1 MENKREGGGH
11 AGYARRSLGF
21 ATRKKGEC
29 EGPGRRS
36 WRLTGE
42 REEREQGTGGK
53 REEREQGT
61 GGERRERVRETTSFI
76 EEE

>member
-11 AGYARRSLGF
+11 VGYARRSLGF

-42 REEREQGTGGK
+42 RAGHGRKER
-53 REEREQGT
+53 RERAGH
-61 GGERRERVRETTSFI
+61 GWRERRERVRETTNFI